1 MHLPEDTLLKNLYW
15 RTVWHRPLCEA
26 IVLKTALPRTMNAG
40 GIRSSRKLGKRIQ
53 LVGDDNFITT
63 QPYRGARLHC

>member
-1 MHLPEDTLLKNLYW
+1 MHLPEDALLKNLYW

-40 GIRSSRKLGKRIQ
+40 GIRPQKTRQAHPTR
-53 LVGDDNFITT
+53 
-63 QPYRGARLHC
+63 R